1 MAATI
6 KHPEFD
12 EASFVTIE
20 VTCDAAAV
28 EVEVGFNPRKVEVV
42 QTVTGY
48 MAICANGAAK
58 AIKLAATGSAIA
70 NPITFGL
77 DNKITLGVEA
87 DLNVSGQKT
96 LLLCYK

>member
-1 MAATI
+1 MATTI
-6 KHPEFD
+6 AQPKLD

-42 QTVTGY
+42 AEETGY
-48 MAICANGAAK
+48 MAICVNGAAK
-58 AIKLAATGSAIA
+58 AIKLAATGSAIN
-70 NPITFGL
+70 NPITFGTN
-77 DNKITLGVEA
+77 NKITLGVEA
-87 DLNVSGQKT
+87 SLNVSGKKT